1 MPAGGNVVRASQEL
15 FRIFHEANRHFFS
28 GQLTAPEITIQSAG
42 YRRAYGWCS
51 GGKIWRSSREAG
63 GNWEINIC
71 AEYLSRS
78 IQETAGTL
86 LHEMAHLYNAQRY
99 IDDCNSNQY
108 HNSHFKDAAEMA
120 GLIVERAAPYGWA
133 LTRPTPE
140 TEVWIETLHVDA
152 KAFSV
157 FRVVI
162 MPEQSVP
169 PPSGGGVPGDDG
181 PDNTRPPVRTPTPTR
196 TPVPTALPSRQTRQG
211 GSRMKKWVC
220 GCTIVRCAVEL
231 NATCG
236 RCGRKFEKEE

>member
-1 MPAGGNVVRASQEL
+1 MV
-15 FRIFHEANRHFFS
+15 F
-28 GQLTAPEITIQSAG
+28 
-42 YRRAYGWCS
+42 

-86 LHEMAHLYNAQRY
+86 LHEMAHLYNAQRD

-120 GLIVERAAPYGWA
+120 GLIVERSAPYGWA
-133 LTRPTPE
+133 LTRPAPE
-140 TEVWIETLHVDA
+140 TESWINTLNVDE

-162 MPEQSVP
+162 MPEQPVP
-169 PPSGGGVPGDDG
+169 PSSGGRSPRDD
-181 PDNTRPPVRTPTPTR
+181 DNTTPPERIPTPIRKPT
-196 TPVPTALPSRQTRQG
+196 PTALPPRQTRKG
-211 GSRMKKWVC
+211 GSKMKKWFC

-236 RCGRKFEKEE
+236 RCGRKFEKAE